1 MDENQISY
9 EEIDREMQE
18 RAAAKRRRLPH
29 EIFDFAELILVTL
42 ALLVLVTTLFIRQTV
57 VVGGSMEPTL
67 KNGEQLFISDLF
79 YTPKAGDIVV
89 VQVDGDIAGRFTSL
103 HENEAIIKRV
113 IATEGQEV
121 NIDFT
126 TGTVYVDGEVLQE
139 DYILSAT
146 LRAEGMQFPLIV
158 SEGCVFVMG
167 DNRADSMDSRD
178 PEIGLID
185 VREILGKA
193 FFLLL
198 PGEDN
203 YHKRDFGRIGVLD

>member
-89 VQVDGDIAGRFTSL
+89 VQVDGEIAERFTTL

-113 IATEGQEV
+113 IATEGQTVGIV
-121 NIDFT
+121 N
-126 TGTVYVDGEVLQE
+126 GTVYIDGVPLSE
-139 DYILSAT
+139 DYV
-146 LRAEGMQFPLIV
+146 LRDGTDHKLNMPTVTV
-158 SEGCVFVMG
+158 SEGHIFLMG
-167 DNRADSMDSRD
+167 DHRNNSLDSRWFGEVD
-178 PEIGLID
+178 ERTVIGK
-185 VREILGKA
+185 IL
-193 FFLLL
+193 FRFLPLSQ
-198 PGEDN
+198 
-203 YHKRDFGRIGVLD
+203 FGGVN

>member
-67 KNGEQLFISDLF
+67 NNGEQLFISDLF

-89 VQVDGDIAGRFTSL
+89 VQVDGEIAERFTTL

-113 IATEGQEV
+113 IATEGQTVGIV
-121 NIDFT
+121 N
-126 TGTVYVDGEVLQE
+126 GTVYIDGVPLSE
-139 DYILSAT
+139 DYV
-146 LRAEGMQFPLIV
+146 LRDGTDHKLNMPTVTV
-158 SEGCVFVMG
+158 SEGHIFLMG
-167 DNRADSMDSRD
+167 DHRNNSLDSRWFGEVD
-178 PEIGLID
+178 ERTVIGK
-185 VREILGKA
+185 IL
-193 FFLLL
+193 FRFLPLSQ
-198 PGEDN
+198 
-203 YHKRDFGRIGVLD
+203 FGGVN